1 MGLDGAATGGAYVSI
16 PPREVDVLVQ
26 ASRHSKYE
34 ARMYLAHKLKRKREE
49 GDVGGAAGGAAAGAG
64 AGDVGDAAAGDAL
77 PDLPGCA

>member
-26 ASRHSKYE
+26 AFRHSKYE
-34 ARMYLAHKLKRKREE
+34 ARMYLARKLKRKREE
-49 GDVGGAAGGAAAGAG
+49 GDVGGAAAGAGGAAAGAG
-64 AGDVGDAAAGDAL
+64 GAAAGDAP

>member
-34 ARMYLAHKLKRKREE
+34 ARMYLARKLKRKREE
-49 GDVGGAAGGAAAGAG
+49 GDVGGAAAGAS
-64 AGDVGDAAAGDAL
+64 DVGDAAAGDAL